1 MLPFGDDLVTMY
13 QYANNI
19 IQNMENTV
27 TFILLGVLS
36 VADIVLFWLVFDVR
50 KKVEDIL
57 GGGTGSLEEALK
69 TQRERFKEIE
79 HDIIGIRSET
89 SKLKDMAEPA
99 IQKVGMV
106 RFNPFGNVGGDHSSS
121 VALLDSKD
129 NGVVLSSLYLRDG
142 TRTYFKPVV
151 AGKSEY
157 QLSDE
162 EKQALE
168 KAMRGQV

>member
-1 MLPFGDDLVTMY
+1 
-13 QYANNI
+13 
-19 IQNMENTV
+19 MENTV
-27 TFILLGVLS
+27 IFILLGVLS

-50 KKVEDIL
+50 KKVGDIL

-79 HDIIGIRSET
+79 HNIIGIRAET

-106 RFNPFGNVGGDHSSS
+106 RFNPFGNVGGDHSFSI
-121 VALLDSKD
+121 ALLDSKN
-129 NGVVLSSLYLRDG
+129 NGVVLSGLYLREG
-142 TRTYFKPVV
+142 ARVYSKPVS
-151 AGKSEY
+151 GGTSEY
-157 QLSDE
+157 PMSDE

-168 KAMRGQV
+168 KAMKT